1 MSFEKFNRILA
12 HNILYYL
19 GQRRMKKQDLA
30 KVSGLSNS
38 FISDVTNQNANPSL
52 QSVIQIANG
61 LDLSLISLFIPM
73 TDWCEIPS
81 SDSERPNLVHVIAR
95 VTKEDAQKI
104 RKMHEK
110 VEKQDD
116 ILYMLQMLDKAK
128 DKETIQKIRNI
139 LKSAVDQEKNPS
151 FPK

>member
-12 HNILYYL
+12 QNILYYL
-19 GQRRMKKQDLA
+19 GHRGMKKQDLA
-30 KVSGLSNS
+30 RVSGLSNS

-52 QSVIQIANG
+52 QSVIQIASG
-61 LDLSLISLFIPM
+61 LDVSLAALFIPL
-73 TDWCEIPS
+73 TDWCEVPS
-81 SDSERPNLVHVIAR
+81 FDGERPNLVHVVAR

-116 ILYMLQMLDKAK
+116 VLYMLKMLDKAK
-128 DKETIQKIRNI
+128 DKDTIQKIRNI
-139 LKSAVDQEKNPS
+139 LKSALDQEKDPS
-151 FPK
+151 LPK